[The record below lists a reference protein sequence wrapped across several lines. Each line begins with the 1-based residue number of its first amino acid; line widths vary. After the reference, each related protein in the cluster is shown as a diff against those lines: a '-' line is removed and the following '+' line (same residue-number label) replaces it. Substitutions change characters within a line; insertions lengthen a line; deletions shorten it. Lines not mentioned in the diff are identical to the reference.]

1 LADSCPT
8 AVDLLGR
15 RQEAGAREAGEE
27 EGEEV
32 RYFAEPGV
40 AEHRRLCWKCDSADL
55 MERDDELG
63 FQGNVV
69 TVYDQREAVYDPV
82 TGDILDE
89 GAA

>member
-1 LADSCPT
+1 
-8 AVDLLGR
+8 
-15 RQEAGAREAGEE
+15 
-27 EGEEV
+27 
-32 RYFAEPGV
+32 
-40 AEHRRLCWKCDSADL
+40 